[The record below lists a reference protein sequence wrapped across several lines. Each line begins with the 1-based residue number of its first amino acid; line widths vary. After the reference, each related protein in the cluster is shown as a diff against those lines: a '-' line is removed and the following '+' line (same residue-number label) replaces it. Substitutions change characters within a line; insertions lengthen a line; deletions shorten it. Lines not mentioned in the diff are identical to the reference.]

1 VNTNFRILVLE
12 NPSGAFRE
20 IKIEGN
26 ERMNPQNQRP
36 SAQIL
41 QFPPDEVRARLASQ
55 RQTKWKLKPEDIQ
68 LTPANFGDAWY
79 HEAAIAGKDGP
90 KSS

>member
-1 VNTNFRILVLE
+1 MNTNFRILVLE
-12 NPSGAFRE
+12 SPSGAFRE
-20 IKIEGN
+20 IEIEGN
-26 ERMNPQNQRP
+26 GLMNSQNRRS

-55 RQTKWKLKPEDIQ
+55 RQAKWKSKPEEMQ
-68 LTPANFGDAWY
+68 LSPAIFGGAWY

>member
-1 VNTNFRILVLE
+1 
-12 NPSGAFRE
+12 
-20 IKIEGN
+20 
-26 ERMNPQNQRP
+26 MNPQYPRQ

-41 QFPPDEVRARLASQ
+41 QFPPDDVRARLASQ
-55 RQTKWKLKPEDIQ
+55 RQAKWKLKPEEIQ
-68 LTPANFGDAWY
+68 YTPAVFGGAWY

>member
-1 VNTNFRILVLE
+1 
-12 NPSGAFRE
+12 
-20 IKIEGN
+20 
-26 ERMNPQNQRP
+26 MNPQNHRQ

-41 QFPPDEVRARLASQ
+41 QFPPSDERARFASQ
-55 RQTKWKLKPEDIQ
+55 RQAKWKLKPEEMQ
-68 LTPANFGDAWY
+68 LTPAIFGDAWY